1 MKTLP
6 KKISPCSIKE
16 AIFEIRFHS
25 SIPDDAVFGIVFN
38 SVKDQYPNP
47 PISLPILQIPQ
58 EIRQQDPNL
67 KYAPHYK
74 LQNEFFHLQIGPKAV
89 SLINVNEYKGWDE
102 FQPKIIS
109 LFEQLQRLNLFENIL
124 RIGLRYMNVYPNEN
138 IIQAAGM
145 EVKLPNSPLDSDNIN
160 ITALIDNSPLL
171 SNMRVVS
178 GAQITTNG
186 KTENGSLIDIDTY
199 TMNLDTLKFKE
210 SLKSIHDEEKRIFF
224 DILGEKYLSQLQV
237 EH

>member
-25 SIPDDAVFGIVFN
+25 SLPDDAIFGIIFN
-38 SVKDQYPNP
+38 SVKDQYPSK

-74 LQNEFFHLQIGPKAV
+74 LQNEFFHLQIGPKTV

-109 LFEQLQRLNLFENIL
+109 LFKQLQNLNLFEDIL
-124 RIGLRYMNVYPNEN
+124 RIGLRYMNVYPNED
-138 IIQAAGM
+138 IIKTAGM
-145 EVKLPNSPLDSDNIN
+145 EVKLPNSPLDSNNIN
-160 ITALIDNSPLL
+160 ITALIENSPLL

-178 GAQITTNG
+178 GAQITTNDQ
-186 KTENGSLIDIDTY
+186 TENGSLIDIDTY
-199 TMNLDTLKFKE
+199 TMNVGAIQFEDLLT
-210 SLKSIHDEEKRIFF
+210 SIHEEEKRIFF
-224 DILGEKYLSQLQV
+224 DILGEKYLQQLTV